1 MGAPIS
7 ISVISLLM
15 LPIASLLRKE
25 PKWRKW
31 ALGLFAAGVAVNL
44 LGVLV
49 SFTEYTTLFY
59 SEYDYGAYNNV
70 LFHPGYSPILT
81 HLKFLWV
88 KFSMFVLPNGTQY
101 EVVKAL
107 DLGWLNHFKD
117 AKICFS
123 LLLAISITMFISSG
137 AYIAKRIDEK

>member
-1 MGAPIS
+1 M
-7 ISVISLLM
+7 
-15 LPIASLLRKE
+15 
-25 PKWRKW
+25 
-31 ALGLFAAGVAVNL
+31 GLFAAGVAVNL

-49 SFTEYTTLFY
+49 SFTEHTTLFY

-81 HLKFLWV
+81 HLKLLWV

-101 EVVKAL
+101 NVMKAL

-117 AKICFS
+117 AKIGLSFM
-123 LLLAISITMFISSG
+123 LFISITMLISSET
-137 AYIAKRIDEK
+137 YIYKRIGEN